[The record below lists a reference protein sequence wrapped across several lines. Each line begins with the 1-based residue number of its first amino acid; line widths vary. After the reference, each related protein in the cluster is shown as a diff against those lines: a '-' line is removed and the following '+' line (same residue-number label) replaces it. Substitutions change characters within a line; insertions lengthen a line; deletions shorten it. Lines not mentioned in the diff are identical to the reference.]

1 MCLSYQFLYIQYFF
15 IDMKKLMLV
24 LFSIVIYGFCSAQ
37 SKEEVQKKAVEQT
50 IIGLFESL
58 SDNDSVSLKTLTT
71 PDILLF
77 EYGRVWTLDTLLAL
91 AYRPQKA
98 KDFKRINTINFIS
111 TSIAKNTAWST
122 YRNKAEITS
131 NGKQRIIE
139 WIETV
144 VLVRSNKKWRI
155 KLLHSS
161 VVKQS

>member
-1 MCLSYQFLYIQYFF
+1 
-15 IDMKKLMLV
+15 MKKLMLLLLSV
-24 LFSIVIYGFCSAQ
+24 IIYGLCSAQ
-37 SKEEVQKKAVEQT
+37 SKVEVQKKAVEQT
-50 IIGLFESL
+50 IIDLFESL
-58 SDNDSVSLKTLTT
+58 SEKDSVSLKALTT

-77 EYGRVWTLDTLLAL
+77 EYGNVWTLDTLLRL
-91 AYRPQKA
+91 AYRTARA

-111 TSIAKNTAWST
+111 TSIEKNTAWSS

-131 NGKQRIIE
+131 NGKQRVVE

-144 VLVRSNKKWRI
+144 VLIRSNKKWRI

>member
-1 MCLSYQFLYIQYFF
+1 LYFTF
-15 IDMKKLMLV
+15 AMKKILLV
-24 LFSIVIYGFCSAQ
+24 LLSIAIYGLCPAQ
-37 SKEEVQKKAVEQT
+37 SKEEGQKKAVEQT
-50 IIGLFESL
+50 VIDLFESL
-58 SDNDSVSLKTLTT
+58 SDKDSVSLKALTT

-77 EYGRVWTLDTLLAL
+77 EYGKVWTLDTLLRL
-91 AYRPQKA
+91 AYRNERA

-111 TSIAKNTAWST
+111 TSIEKSTAWST

-131 NGKQRIIE
+131 NGKQRVIE

-144 VLVRSNKKWRI
+144 VLIRRNKKWRI